1 MAAIMVFTW
10 HFISRFTRTTFRYW
24 THGPSHYIL
33 QGMSGK
39 FGVIV
44 FCVVLGYFAAKS
56 GGKKGSLAK
65 YTLNRYIQF
74 ALMGVFVNTLYL
86 TVPSGAFGILQCGVH
101 VAVRIPGKP
110 GWNAADNRVCRVAG
124 GMCCCRIFCE

>member
-1 MAAIMVFTW
+1 MKKRILYYDNIRYMAAIMVFTW

-74 ALMGVFVNTLYL
+74 ALMGVFINTLYL
-86 TVPSGAFGILQCGVH
+86 TVPSGA
-101 VAVRIPGKP
+101 
-110 GWNAADNRVCRVAG
+110 
-124 GMCCCRIFCE
+124 